1 MSGAAGRFSGRA
13 GTVALVLIGLGVAAG
28 VWGPALRAH
37 EVATRSRFADDV
49 CQHVAPF
56 LQAAPA
62 GAGEARGYIDR
73 YWRACLPPGFRA
85 LYGIGGR
92 WVSPRTIS
100 HALPFA
106 LLAVLAGALAAGG
119 ARFGGVPAAV
129 GCGLLALGSEMFF
142 SRMEG
147 GLPRA
152 FAFPLVAL
160 MANFA
165 VRGQVRWL
173 AGTVCAAFAFYPAV
187 GVAGLLALGLVLLL
201 PAQDRGEAAGWS
213 WRKRAVGL
221 ALAGG
226 LCVGLVAPNFAALRP
241 YGAGIAP
248 RDYAEFPEAASG
260 GRLGGADR
268 SDFRMSPVQCA
279 REFAPDAFVHSHSP
293 WRKALGLPRLPDSTR
308 VLLWL
313 EVLLAGVALPGLA
326 RDAAGRRLIVLTAAV
341 GAAYGISLVMTPALF
356 MPERHVAYA
365 VPVLTVLWLAAAAS
379 ALPRVGKKRGGWCA
393 LGLAALSLL
402 FLGGTPKPG
411 QATVAVHDGR
421 LYEFLATLPEE
432 SFIAGWPNWMSPV
445 PVLCGRAVLVSYET
459 HLPYH
464 RAYAEE
470 MRRRMRD
477 LVAAYFADDAA
488 ALRELRERYGV
499 THLVVEAGHLQRA
512 PVYFNPFGAEIRQ
525 AFAAGQ
531 AGGFEVLR
539 QRGGAGVVYDDGER
553 FVIDLGRVSD

>member
-1 MSGAAGRFSGRA
+1 MSGWAGRFSGRG

-37 EVATRSRFADDV
+37 EQATRSRFADDV

-73 YWRACLPPGFRA
+73 YWRACLPPGYRA

-106 LLAVLAGALAAGG
+106 LLAALVGALAAGG

-129 GCGLLALGSEMFF
+129 GCGLLGLGSEMFL

-221 ALAGG
+221 GLAGL
-226 LCVGLVAPNFAALRP
+226 LCAGLVAPNFLALRP

-248 RDYAEFPEAASG
+248 RDYVEFPEAAPG

-268 SDFRMSPVQCA
+268 SDFRMSPVSCVA
-279 REFAPDAFVHSHSP
+279 EYAPDAFVHSNSP
-293 WRKALGLPRLPDSTR
+293 WRRALGLPRLANSAR
-308 VLLWL
+308 VFLWL
-313 EVLLAGVALPGLA
+313 EVVLAVVALPALA
-326 RDAAGRRLIVLTAAV
+326 RNAAGRRLIVLTAAV
-341 GAAYGISLVMTPALF
+341 GAAYGISLAATPALF

-365 VPVLTVLWLAAAAS
+365 VPVLAVLWLAAAAT
-379 ALPRVGKKRGGWCA
+379 ALPRLGKKCGGGCA
-393 LGLAALSLL
+393 LGLVALSLL
-402 FLGGTPKPG
+402 FLGGTPKPE

-421 LYEFLATLPEE
+421 LYEFLAGLSAE

-445 PVLCGRAVLVSYET
+445 PFLCGRDVLVSYET

-477 LVAAYFADDAA
+477 LVAAYFAQDAA
-488 ALRELRERYGV
+488 ALRDLRERHGV
-499 THLVVEAGHLQRA
+499 THLVVDIGHLQRA
-512 PVYFNPFGAEIRQ
+512 PVYFHPFVAEIRQ
-525 AFAAGQ
+525 AFSAGQ

-539 QRGGAGVVYDDGER
+539 QRSGPGVVYDDGAH
-553 FVIDLGRVSD
+553 FVIELGRIPD